1 MARSVIE
8 PAFKRHVI
16 YIGYTPS
23 LNDNIIGMLEK
34 AVNDGVFLSNIPF
47 IGTIVPSGSGFICGY
62 MYALYMADS
71 SPKWYGV
78 VHVVYADTS
87 LSGVYKCQESVW
99 TKQS

>member
-8 PAFKRHVI
+8 PAFKKHVI

-23 LNDNIIGMLEK
+23 LQDNIIGMLEK
-34 AVNDGVFLSNIPF
+34 AMNDGVFLDNIPF
-47 IGTIVPSGSGFICGY
+47 IGTIIPSGAGFICGY
-62 MYALYMADS
+62 MYRTS
-71 SPKWYGV
+71 SSSKWYGV
-78 VHVVYADTS
+78 VYVVFGDAN